1 MPLHS
6 DVGENGASR
15 IAIPMAEAD
24 RRVEEFETYRGLLFS
39 VAYRMLGSAAE
50 AEDVVQDAYVRFAS
64 ADRDVVRDVKAFLV
78 TILTRL
84 ALDRLKSAQ
93 AKREEYVG
101 QWLPEPVLTDA
112 DDPLARA
119 VKEERVEYALL
130 TALEKLTPQE
140 RAVLLL
146 ADVLEHDHS
155 EIAELLGISAA
166 SSRQLL
172 HRARERVAT
181 DRKRFTPS
189 REEQQR
195 LISGFIAAVR
205 NGDVDSLRN
214 MLAQEVTAR
223 GDGGGKV
230 AGAGLHPIVGSEKV
244 TRLYFGLMAKA
255 PADFDLRI
263 AGVNGAPALLSFS
276 GSTLIAV
283 SMFTFDGDR
292 IADIST
298 VVNPDKLD
306 IIRRQLA

>member
-1 MPLHS
+1 
-6 DVGENGASR
+6 
-15 IAIPMAEAD
+15 MAEAD
-24 RRVEEFETYRGLLFS
+24 RRVEEFETYRALLFS

-50 AEDVVQDAYVRFAS
+50 AEDLVQDAYVRFAS

-93 AKREEYVG
+93 ARREEYVG
-101 QWLPEPVLTDA
+101 QWLPEPVLTEG

-119 VKEERVEYALL
+119 VREEKVEYALL
-130 TALEKLTPQE
+130 AALEKLSAQE

-172 HRARERVAT
+172 HRARERVAA

-189 REEQQR
+189 REEQAR
-195 LISGFIAAVR
+195 LINGFLAAVR
-205 NGDVDSLRN
+205 DGDVDTLRS
-214 MLAQEVTAR
+214 MLAQDVTAR

-230 AGAGLHPIVGSEKV
+230 AGAGLHPILGPEKV
-244 TRLYFGLMAKA
+244 TRLFFGLLAKA
-255 PADFDLRI
+255 PPDFNVRV
-263 AGVNGAPALLSFS
+263 AEVNGAPAMLAFT
-276 GSTLIAV
+276 GSTLLSV
-283 SMFTFDGDR
+283 SIFAFDGDR
-292 IADIST
+292 IAEVSS
-298 VVNPDKLD
+298 VVNPDKLKVVN
-306 IIRRQLA
+306 RQLAK